1 MSVMSFVHFP
11 GVCVQVSLQI
21 HTQAVKIKRSCVVK
35 GESDPHFSYRMTFKL
50 RPQHLDEA
58 CLRFELQQPQ
68 DVRSGERFILKWIKL
83 SVCLTQ
89 AHIAGHFF
97 IPQSLQSYWECWCW
111 VPSCTPEAR
120 SCSTGWTWSTRH
132 RSRSNCGTDS
142 AGPLNTPIM
151 MYIHTKFEIITIT
164 IPSMTF

>member
-1 MSVMSFVHFP
+1 MSVMSSVHFP

-68 DVRSGERFILKWIKL
+68 EVRSGERFILKWIKL

-89 AHIAGHFF
+89 AHIAGHLFYPPEPPVLLGVLVLGPF
-97 IPQSLQSYWECWCW
+97 MYARGPQLQHWMDM
-111 VPSCTPEAR
+111 V
-120 SCSTGWTWSTRH
+120 
-132 RSRSNCGTDS
+132 
-142 AGPLNTPIM
+142 NTPQEPVKLW
-151 MYIHTKFEIITIT
+151 HRLCRAT
-164 IPSMTF
+164 